1 MSHHSILHR
10 LRSGLFLTEIL
21 LQICW
26 CVSVE
31 YRRVNGQLSDYK
43 VPWAL
48 YYKFSDTQVIFLLS
62 GFTYLNISNQEK
74 QSHQAR
80 Y

>member
-10 LRSGLFLTEIL
+10 LRSGLFLTEIP

-43 VPWAL
+43 VPWACTTNSVTL
-48 YYKFSDTQVIFLLS
+48 RLS
-62 GFTYLNISNQEK
+62 FCYQDSHISNQEK

>member
-31 YRRVNGQLSDYK
+31 YRRVNGQQGSLG
-43 VPWAL
+43 L
-48 YYKFSDTQVIFLLS
+48 YYQFSDTQVIFLLS